1 MPDSHFFAQIRYD
14 NRRRPAATDQADQV
28 RIQIIIGNQLF
39 YDLANFGHCNIHCLT
54 AQFFHRAACHRRQC
68 TPCDLCR
75 FHISGSIVI
84 RRHIT
89 QNICGTCQ
97 CKRIALAICTGN
109 NRIIRCIVL
118 ARCDQLYL
126 WILHLIGVSKDLI
139 LFLCDMCGSWSDI
152 CDLTSTHHDHTA
164 SGNSKCTHIQRSQ
177 I

>member
-28 RIQIIIGNQLF
+28 RIQTIIGNQLF

-97 CKRIALAICTGN
+97 CKRITPAICTGN
-109 NRIIRCIVL
+109 DRIIRCIIF
-118 ARCDQLYL
+118 ARSDQFDL
-126 WILHLIGVSKDLI
+126 WILHLISVGKDLI
-139 LFLCDMCGSWSDI
+139 LFLCDMCRSWSDI
-152 CDLTSTHHDHTA
+152 YDLTSTHHDHTA